1 MTVST
6 PTRRRLPFL
15 SRNWNQAVSSA
26 ISSARPQPRS
36 RGEGVNGV
44 DASHDD
50 RPLKRPRLAR
60 DAAHDVGDRPTR
72 NVFPASPPFAPRSL
86 RINVLKLAHKE
97 SERRVKKSRTLNNI
111 DGPAQPQEQA
121 FTTRASCKITIL
133 DNSPLCAHMPPVVC
147 CMTQDCTIKTF
158 RSTFEGG
165 PVARVYLDEP
175 FDIPEK
181 NLRVIR
187 EDNTR
192 GLAQNYRLDVELYAG
207 DWGEWPPLEVS
218 IPAEH
223 NTQGTRRWV
232 LLACLENL
240 FERRRSAPGIFL
252 HQYIRQTL
260 LATDFVA
267 DIDARWSTGLED
279 RRTTPDEEILP
290 SITVADGDVVPA
302 VRHNGFAPLLEDAL
316 NGDGPN
322 GSAQDVSEE
331 LDGETTP
338 NRALRTRVKTSYN
351 LKQLTDKA
359 HGKARKKSRPHGDGL
374 VVYVLPENQVVLD
387 SYQCIACGKAHES
400 IKELRLHLVNW
411 HPAWKYV
418 LRSTNGM
425 YQFNVTFN
433 YELDS
438 QPPEEFQFM
447 KPANGLD
454 IDELLTGRATM
465 REEETPVQRPAQVVS
480 AFVRGAV
487 LAAVTICHD
496 FFLPLK
502 LLTADVTEAYDSEE
516 APGEAKGFGAEH
528 GAANVRPGKQGA
540 AGARHRARA
549 SQGGPL
555 LAHPAAP

>member
-15 SRNWNQAVSSA
+15 SRNWNQGVSSA
-26 ISSARPQPRS
+26 TSGVRSQPRS
-36 RGEGVNGV
+36 RGEGLNGV
-44 DASHDD
+44 DANHED

-60 DAAHDVGDRPTR
+60 DAAHDVAERPTR
-72 NVFPASPPFAPRSL
+72 NVFPPSPPYAPRSL

-97 SERRVKKSRTLNNI
+97 SERRVKKSRTFNNI
-111 DGPAQPQEQA
+111 DVPTHPQDQA

-133 DNSPLCAHMPPVVC
+133 DNSPLSAHMPPVVC

-158 RSTFEGG
+158 RSPFENG
-165 PVARVYLDEP
+165 PVARVYLDKP
-175 FDIPEK
+175 FDIPEN

-218 IPAEH
+218 IPEEH

-260 LATDFVA
+260 LGTDFVA

-279 RRTTPDEEILP
+279 RQTAPDEEMMP
-290 SITVADGDVVPA
+290 SITVADGDVIPA
-302 VRHNGFAPLLEDAL
+302 VRHNYFPSFPEDAL

-322 GSAQDVSEE
+322 GSVREMSEE

-338 NRALRTRVKTSYN
+338 NRALRARVKTSYN
-351 LKQLTDKA
+351 LKQLSDKA
-359 HGKARKKSRPHGDGL
+359 HGRKKKKSRPHDDGL
-374 VVYVLPENQVVLD
+374 VAYVFPDNHFALE
-387 SYQCIACGKAHES
+387 SYQCVACGKTHDS

-411 HPAWKYV
+411 HPSWKYV
-418 LRSTNGM
+418 LRTTNGI
-425 YQFNVTFN
+425 YQFHVTFN

-438 QPPEEFQFM
+438 PPPEEFQFM
-447 KPANGLD
+447 KPPNGFD
-454 IDELLTGRATM
+454 IDELLRGRAPA
-465 REEETPVQRPAQVVS
+465 REEEPVIQRPVQPVSSYAQK
-480 AFVRGAV
+480 FC
-487 LAAVTICHD
+487 LQ
-496 FFLPLK
+496 LP
-502 LLTADVTEAYDSEE
+502 
-516 APGEAKGFGAEH
+516 P
-528 GAANVRPGKQGA
+528 
-540 AGARHRARA
+540 
-549 SQGGPL
+549 
-555 LAHPAAP
+555 